1 MKKTYS
7 LDSAEDIL
15 LFNEQLKGFGI
26 AIDMQKHE
34 ASIDP
39 SLFYR
44 MKNRNAGRPYSILKE
59 NGYLAHITKGEV
71 KERMKNENAEEIAAS
86 LGISRR
92 TLFRRLKEAQ
102 NEEDEL
108 L

>member
-7 LDSAEDIL
+7 LDSEEDIL
-15 LFNEQLKGFGI
+15 LFNEQLKAFGI
-26 AIDMQKHE
+26 TIDLQKHE

-39 SLFYR
+39 PLFLR

-71 KERMKNENAEEIAAS
+71 KERMKNENADQIASS

-102 NEEDEL
+102 SDEDEL